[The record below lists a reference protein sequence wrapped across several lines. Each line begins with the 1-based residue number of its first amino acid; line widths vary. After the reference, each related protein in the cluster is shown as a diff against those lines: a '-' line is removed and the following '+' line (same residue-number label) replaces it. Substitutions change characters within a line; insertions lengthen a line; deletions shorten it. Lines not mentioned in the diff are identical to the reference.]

1 MPCGAKFDRNS
12 IFHPY
17 NGILDNSS
25 MQSELSFFNQEIVAK
40 WPWIRWLTCW
50 CKWYYNEGVFLYW
63 RKLAILLNLYM
74 TFLGYFVK
82 AVIYLFVYNVIF
94 FNVFSNYKCYRTTF
108 MGKFDLLQIF
118 SEKKGKKIFFTPS
131 IN

>member
-40 WPWIRWLTCW
+40 VGGWLVGANDTIM
-50 CKWYYNEGVFLYW
+50 KE
-63 RKLAILLNLYM
+63 
-74 TFLGYFVK
+74 
-82 AVIYLFVYNVIF
+82 F
-94 FNVFSNYKCYRTTF
+94 FYTEES
-108 MGKFDLLQIF
+108 
-118 SEKKGKKIFFTPS
+118 
-131 IN
+131 